1 MQVTELN
8 IYLIKSTQA
17 IQVSQAFV
25 EPKGLNFD
33 REFML
38 AEPNSK
44 FITARKDPELY
55 RLAAFPIATGVM
67 ITHTSGQK
75 CVALYQDF
83 VEEQSSEVWGTHFN
97 AKVAAEAVNQWLS
110 EIFGRAVQLRW
121 LGSQSQRI
129 VANFADHPM
138 SFADSN
144 PLSLM
149 SLKSL
154 EQVQQWSPIPLEM
167 ARFRPNIVIDGNVA
181 FEEEQWQ
188 QVQIG
193 EVLFTKAA
201 LCTRCILITRDL
213 NTLELD
219 PKSEPFRTLKEKHC
233 DEKGKPVFGIHLV
246 PQNSGV
252 IKVGDPVI
260 IQL

>member
-8 IYLIKSTQA
+8 IYPIKSTRA
-17 IQVSQAFV
+17 TQVSAAFV

-38 AEPNSK
+38 TEPDGK

-55 RLAAFPIATGVM
+55 RLTAFPIATGLV

-83 VEEQSSEVWGTHFN
+83 RQEQSSEVWGTQF
-97 AKVAAEAVNQWLS
+97 ASKVAAEPVNRWLS
-110 EIFGRAVQLRW
+110 EIFGRTVQLRW
-121 LGSQSQRI
+121 LGSESQRKMES
-129 VANFADHPM
+129 FSGQPM

-144 PLSLM
+144 PVTLM

-154 EQVQQWSPIPLEM
+154 EKVQEWSPIPLEM
-167 ARFRPNIVIDGNVA
+167 ARFRPNIVMDGNTA
-181 FEEEQWQ
+181 FEEEQWEQ
-188 QVQIG
+188 IQIG
-193 EVLFTKAA
+193 EVLFSKSA
-201 LCTRCILITRDL
+201 LCTRCMLITRDL
-213 NTLELD
+213 TILELD
-219 PKSEPFRTLKEKHC
+219 PQAEPFRTLKQKHT
-233 DEKGKPVFGIHLV
+233 DEKGKPIFGIHLV

-252 IKVGDPVI
+252 IRVGDEIVVK
-260 IQL
+260 